1 MARPLS
7 PRTSPTQVGA
17 HPGAHPAHQR
27 LRPLIHPQKSQ
38 RRGPLRNRAVCNR
51 LALLSGWS

>member
-17 HPGAHPAHQR
+17 IPPTSGCGLSSTPK
-27 LRPLIHPQKSQ
+27 KSQ